1 MEPGELKE
9 AEERAQ
15 VQGEKRIGL
24 TMAIVAVFLAL
35 ATMLAHRT
43 HTEEVVLQTRA
54 ADQWEYYQA
63 KNSRSHMYE
72 ADAKLATL
80 ITTGKDLAGQL
91 TENSKKESDDA
102 DKIRQ
107 TAEHLEEET
116 DSAARRAT
124 YFDVAEVMLEI
135 SLVLCSV
142 TLLTTLP
149 VFWLASFIST
159 LAGLGLIVF
168 GALH

>member
-9 AEERAQ
+9 AEERAE
-15 VQGEKRIGL
+15 VQGEKRIGV
-24 TMAIVAVFLAL
+24 TMAVVAVFLAL

-54 ADQWEYYQA
+54 ADQWGYYQA

-72 ADAKLATL
+72 ADSRLAIL
-80 ITTGKDLAGQL
+80 SAQGKDLAGQL
-91 TENSKKESDDA
+91 AENGKKESEDA
-102 DKIRQ
+102 EKVRQ
-107 TAEHLEEET
+107 KAEHLEEQT
-116 DSAARRAT
+116 DFTARRAT

-142 TLLTTLP
+142 TLLTSLP
-149 VFWLASFIST
+149 VFWLLSFIST

-168 GALH
+168 GAVR

>member
-15 VQGEKRIGL
+15 VQGEKRIGV
-24 TMAIVAVFLAL
+24 TMAIVAVFLAM
-35 ATMLAHRT
+35 ATMFAHRI

-54 ADQWEYYQA
+54 ADQWGYYQA
-63 KNSRSHMYE
+63 KNSRSHLYE
-72 ADAKLATL
+72 AESKLATL
-80 ITTGKDLAGQL
+80 STSGKDLAGEL
-91 TENSKKESDDA
+91 AEDAKKESDDA
-102 DKIRQ
+102 ERIRQ
-107 TAEHLEEET
+107 KAEHLEKET
-116 DSAARRAT
+116 DAAARRAT

-149 VFWLASFIST
+149 VFWLVSFIST
-159 LAGLGLIVF
+159 LAGLGLILF
-168 GALH
+168 GVL

>member
-9 AEERAQ
+9 AEERAG

-43 HTEEVVLQTRA
+43 HTEEVLLQTRA

-63 KNSRSHMYE
+63 KNSRSRMYE
-72 ADAKLATL
+72 ADSRLATL
-80 ITTGKDLAGQL
+80 SAAGKDLAGQL
-91 TENSKKESDDA
+91 SENSKKESEDA
-102 DKIRQ
+102 EKIRQ
-107 TAEHLEEET
+107 KAEHLEEET
-116 DSAARRAT
+116 DSTARRAT

-149 VFWLASFIST
+149 VFWLSSFIST

-168 GALH
+168 GALR

>member
-1 MEPGELKE
+1 MEPAELKE
-9 AEERAQ
+9 AEERAEI
-15 VQGEKRIGL
+15 QGEKRIGV
-24 TMAIVAVFLAL
+24 TMAVVAVFLAM

-54 ADQWEYYQA
+54 ADQWGYYQA

-72 ADAKLATL
+72 TDSRLAIL
-80 ITTGKDLAGQL
+80 SAQGKDLAGQL
-91 TENSKKESDDA
+91 AENGKKESEDA
-102 DKIRQ
+102 EKIRQ
-107 TAEHLEEET
+107 RAEHLEEET
-116 DSAARRAT
+116 YFTARRAT

-142 TLLTTLP
+142 TLLTALP
-149 VFWLASFIST
+149 VFWLSSFIST

-168 GALH
+168 GAVR